1 MGITGKKQG
10 RHLKNETHILFSETA
25 LCRQKVMVRN
35 MPPTTLTKSHAVF
48 TPEGEALATKSLL
61 FKMVVMVMMVCE

>member
-1 MGITGKKQG
+1 MIPGGYHRERAGQSFE
-10 RHLKNETHILFSETA
+10 NETHILFSETA

-61 FKMVVMVMMVCE
+61 FKMVVMV

>member
-1 MGITGKKQG
+1 
-10 RHLKNETHILFSETA
+10 
-25 LCRQKVMVRN
+25 

-61 FKMVVMVMMVCE
+61 FKMVVMV